1 MNNKQRFIF
10 TNAIIQVVFA
20 LAFMCNRNPELHWC
34 AIAPIVA
41 CGVLLILHYDAKE
54 E

>member
-1 MNNKQRFIF
+1 MNNKQKFIF

-41 CGVLLILHYDAKE
+41 CSTLLILYYGDEKE
-54 E
+54 